1 MELVNMSKYYTNKE
15 INIKVLENINLEFKK
30 GKFYAIMGHSGT
42 GKTTLIQILGL
53 LDEPTS
59 GNYYIDGNDVSNL
72 TEDEKA
78 NLRMKKIGFVYQSF
92 HLIEN
97 LKAYEN
103 VILPMLINHDIAK
116 ESRYK
121 KAVELLEKLNLG
133 DRINHFPNQL
143 SGGEQQR
150 VAIARSL
157 ANNPDIILADEP
169 TGNLDEENE
178 KNVFEIF
185 KRISESGKIVIIVSH
200 NNIIKKYADVVYTIC
215 NGRIKGD
222 FNEIE

>member
-1 MELVNMSKYYTNKE
+1 MKLVNISKSYTNKE

-42 GKTTLIQILGL
+42 GKTTIIQILGL
-53 LDEPTS
+53 LDEATS
-59 GNYYIDGNDVSNL
+59 GNYYIGGNDVSNL
-72 TEDEKA
+72 TENEKA

-103 VILPMLINHDIAK
+103 VILPMLINHDIPK

-121 KAVELLEKLNLG
+121 KAVELLGKFNLG

-143 SGGEQQR
+143 SGGEQ
-150 VAIARSL
+150 
-157 ANNPDIILADEP
+157 
-169 TGNLDEENE
+169 
-178 KNVFEIF
+178 
-185 KRISESGKIVIIVSH
+185 
-200 NNIIKKYADVVYTIC
+200 
-215 NGRIKGD
+215 
-222 FNEIE
+222 